1 MLFSPQFIC
10 VNRNLFLILYPFS
23 TNFNR
28 LMTSGFY
35 TIILLILSNV
45 FMTLAWYGHL
55 KLQQTGTSSNWPL
68 FGVIAFSWA
77 IAFFE
82 YCCQVPANRIGF
94 SGNGGPFSLVQLK
107 VIQECV
113 SLIVFAGIANVMF
126 QNESLH
132 WNHALAFL
140 CLIAAVYFVFMD

>member
-1 MLFSPQFIC
+1 MNGI
-10 VNRNLFLILYPFS
+10 
-23 TNFNR
+23 
-28 LMTSGFY
+28 Y
-35 TIILLILSNV
+35 TILLLVLSNI

-68 FGVIAFSWA
+68 IGVIAFSWA

-94 SGNGGPFSLVQLK
+94 IDNGGPFNLVQLK

-113 SLIVFAGIANVMF
+113 SLIVFAIIANILF
-126 QNESLH
+126 QGQGLH
-132 WNHALAFL
+132 WNHAAAFV
-140 CLIAAVYFVFMD
+140 CLIAAVYFVFMK